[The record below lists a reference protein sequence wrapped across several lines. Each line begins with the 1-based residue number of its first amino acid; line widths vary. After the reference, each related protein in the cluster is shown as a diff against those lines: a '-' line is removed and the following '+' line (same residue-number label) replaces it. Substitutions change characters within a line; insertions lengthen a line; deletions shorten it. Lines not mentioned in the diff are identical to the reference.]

1 MHKISSYP
9 NGNKT
14 NKWTYEADLEVMEK
28 EKSGPNFTKRSS
40 TNVPIYWILEEFF
53 SDPTIDEVIVERIKA
68 NLQSNSLPSHVA
80 DKLKRLKPGKSHIGI
95 GVEGNSAK

>member
-1 MHKISSYP
+1 
-9 NGNKT
+9 
-14 NKWTYEADLEVMEK
+14 MEK

-80 DKLKRLKPGKSHIGI
+80 DTLKGSNQENHTSVLETTPIVKHAQEKA
-95 GVEGNSAK
+95 VF